1 MSRMQEMHNP
11 ATGARPESGLDE
23 LAPAAHSSAPRRS
36 AERTASLK
44 NRTSSWREKL
54 EFAGFRLV
62 AAAGAALPLE
72 TASAWSGWCWRL
84 VAPRLKRHRRALDNL
99 ALAYPE
105 MSADERQRVAVAMWD
120 NLGRTFAEFF
130 HLPEILAEER
140 LALEPFERFEA
151 IAKGGPF
158 VVCVLHMG
166 NWELCSQAGLRFG
179 VPLAGFY
186 RGLSNP
192 LIDAWILQKRA
203 PMYPGGLFEK
213 TPGTIRALLRLAKE
227 GGYPAF
233 VADQREGRGV
243 ETTFF
248 GHPAMSTPFPA
259 LIARTVGMPLYAARV
274 LRKPGVRFTMRI
286 EPVEAPRT
294 ADRDAD
300 VRAATQGVQSRFE
313 EFVREAP
320 EQWMWAHRR
329 WD

>member
-1 MSRMQEMHNP
+1 MNH
-11 ATGARPESGLDE
+11 
-23 LAPAAHSSAPRRS
+23 
-36 AERTASLK
+36 RTI
-44 NRTSSWREKL
+44 SWRERL
-54 EFAGFRLV
+54 EFLAFRLV
-62 AAAGAALPLE
+62 AAAGEALPLE
-72 TASAWSGWCWRL
+72 TASAWSGWCWRM
-84 VAPRLKRHRRALDNL
+84 VAPRLKRHRRALENL
-99 ALAYPE
+99 ELAYPE
-105 MSADERQRVAVAMWD
+105 MSPAERQKIAVAMWD

-130 HLPEILAEER
+130 HLAKIPAEGR

-179 VPLAGFY
+179 VPIAGVY

-192 LIDAWILQKRA
+192 LIDAWTFQMRA

-213 TPGTIRALLRLAKE
+213 TSSTARTMLRIARE
-227 GGYPAF
+227 GGYPCF
-233 VADQREGRGV
+233 VADQREGASGV
-243 ETTFF
+243 PTILF
-248 GHPAMSTPFPA
+248 GHRATSNSFPA
-259 LIARTVGMPLYAARV
+259 AIARTVGVPLYAARV

-294 ADRDAD
+294 NDRDAD
-300 VRAATQGVQSRFE
+300 VRAATQNLQSRFE
-313 EFVREAP
+313 EFIREAP

>member
-1 MSRMQEMHNP
+1 MSLQRNLAAFAP
-11 ATGARPESGLDE
+11 AESRLDE
-23 LAPAAHSSAPRRS
+23 PASAAHSSAPRPS
-36 AERTASLK
+36 AERTPGLK
-44 NRTSSWREKL
+44 NRTISWRERI
-54 EFAGFRLV
+54 EFAAFRLI

-72 TASAWSGWCWRL
+72 TASAWSGWCWRM

-105 MSADERQRVAVAMWD
+105 MSPAEHQRVAVAMWD

-130 HLPEILAEER
+130 HLPKILAEER

-151 IAKGGPF
+151 IAEGGPF

-192 LIDAWILQKRA
+192 LIDAWTLEKRA

-213 TPGTIRALLRLAKE
+213 TPGTIRAVLKLAKQ

-259 LIARTVGMPLYAARV
+259 LIARTVGRPLYAARV
-274 LRKPGVRFTMRI
+274 IRKPGVRFAMRI
-286 EPVEAPRT
+286 EPVEVPRT

-300 VRAATQGVQSRFE
+300 VQAATQGVQSRFE
-313 EFVREAP
+313 EFIREAP